1 MAISR
6 LPDAESGAEDV
17 VAEINVTPLTDV
29 FLVLLII
36 FMVTSTTLVQ
46 SGVDVSL
53 PGARTATS
61 RAQPGVTVTAAAD
74 GALYVNDRPTALADL
89 GAAIQAEFARGRERA
104 VTIRGDERIVLRT
117 LVQVMDASR
126 RAGAEKI
133 GVATR
138 RVER

>member
-1 MAISR
+1 MALSR
-6 LPDAESGAEDV
+6 LPDAEPGGEDV

-29 FLVLLII
+29 FLVLLIV

-53 PGARTATS
+53 PRAQSATS
-61 RAQPGVTVTAAAD
+61 RAQPGVTVTATAD
-74 GALYVNDRPTALADL
+74 GALYVNDRPTAPADL
-89 GAAIQAEFARGRERA
+89 GAAIQSEFAKGRERA

-117 LVQVMDASR
+117 LVEVMDASR

-138 RVER
+138 RVDR